1 LKWLGLIYL
10 SISLLVILEHH
21 KFDDKN
27 NRKETIP

>member
-10 SISLLVILEHH
+10 SISLLVILKHR
-21 KFDDKN
+21 KSDDKN

>member
-10 SISLLVILEHH
+10 SISLLVIIEHH
-21 KFDDKN
+21 KSDDKN